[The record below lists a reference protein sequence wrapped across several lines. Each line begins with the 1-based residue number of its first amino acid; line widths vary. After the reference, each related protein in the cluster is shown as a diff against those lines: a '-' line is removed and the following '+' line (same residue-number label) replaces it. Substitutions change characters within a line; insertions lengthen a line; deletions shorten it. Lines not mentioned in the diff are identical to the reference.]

1 MCLLCVSCLVSCIV
15 SRTHKSLSSHLACY
29 SKFSRSHTTPK
40 FASHPHTLVGYSS
53 HSLVY
58 VYVLRAVDS
67 LTVVSALCHSSSTS
81 VVSIVVVTLVHRSVH
96 IRLHSGSLSCSSLI
110 SPTHLLTKNTHPV
123 NIRYNIYFGH

>member
-1 MCLLCVSCLVSCIV
+1 MCLLCVSCLVSCVV

-67 LTVVSALCHSSSTS
+67 LTDSTMEATQASTNSNRCSTAGDRRPSSC
-81 VVSIVVVTLVHRSVH
+81 HRS
-96 IRLHSGSLSCSSLI
+96 SCYS
-110 SPTHLLTKNTHPV
+110 
-123 NIRYNIYFGH
+123 